1 MTESAERQ
9 GTLAATGQHQIVAD
23 DHAYA
28 HTISTRLMVAV
39 YLALVV
45 LTVTTVA
52 VARVELGHPWNFV
65 VAMVIAS
72 VKAGL
77 VVAFFMHL
85 VWDRKF
91 NLLLFLNAILFL
103 ILFLGLSLNDR
114 SEYQPSIDAFESAQ
128 TAAPTP

>member
-1 MTESAERQ
+1 MTNSAEHQ
-9 GTLAATGQHQIVAD
+9 VMSAATDQHQIVAD
-23 DHAYA
+23 DHGYS

-39 YLALVV
+39 YAALVV

-72 VKAGL
+72 LKGGL

-91 NLLLFLNAILFL
+91 NLLLFLTAILFL

-128 TAAPTP
+128 TAASTP